1 MAIDLDDVD
10 DVRDGHTPE
19 IRTRLD
25 RWIAASGQVFAW
37 AIFLA
42 FAASV
47 YEVVARYVF
56 DNPTIWAHESTTFLI
71 AVIFLVGGPIALAR
85 DKHIRVRIV
94 YDAVTPRVRRWLD
107 VLNSL
112 IALVFLGGLTYAAW
126 TMTWKATHA
135 PTGAIHLQTTGT
147 AWNPPTPALI
157 KITILFC
164 AGIMLVQTVLHL
176 VEALR
181 RRPAADSARGE
192 H

>member
-25 RWIAASGQVFAW
+25 RWIAASGHFFAW
-37 AIFLA
+37 AIFVA
-42 FAASV
+42 FAVSV
-47 YEVVARYVF
+47 FEVIARYAF
-56 DNPTIWAHESTTFLI
+56 GRPTIWAHESTTFLI
-71 AVIFLVGGPIALAR
+71 AVIFLVAGPIALAR
-85 DKHIRVRIV
+85 DKHIRVRII

-112 IALVFLGGLTYAAW
+112 IALVFLTGLTYAGW

-135 PTGAIHLQTTGT
+135 PTGELYFQTTGT

-157 KITILFC
+157 KIAILLC
-164 AGIMLVQTVLHL
+164 AAIMLVQTVLHL
-176 VEALR
+176 IEALR
-181 RRPAADSARGE
+181 RRPAADTARKE
-192 H
+192 R